1 MKSRTEA
8 RFWRAVDRLTPEVRR
23 RAGIAFRQFSE
34 DPSTRSL
41 EFKKVGEPSLC
52 SVRVT
57 DAVRAL
63 GYLEGDTIT
72 WFWIGLHDEYI
83 RRIRTS

>member
-1 MKSRTEA
+1 M
-8 RFWRAVDRLTPEVRR
+8 
-23 RAGIAFRQFSE
+23 
-34 DPSTRSL
+34 
-41 EFKKVGEPSLC
+41 EFKKVGEPSLY